1 MAREVDLYD
10 NGTGKGQVYR
20 SSGSRAYIP
29 IVFIISLIYNLAVPL
44 GELNP
49 EFYRDI
55 NPGQDANAL
64 FSNSLP
70 RKPAVSGRR
79 PTGSRM
85 NAGAPP
91 RPPPPR
97 YLPIPKID
105 SPTGEWVMIHTV

>member
-1 MAREVDLYD
+1 MFHKLNIELGIAFL
-10 NGTGKGQVYR
+10 
-20 SSGSRAYIP
+20 
-29 IVFIISLIYNLAVPL
+29 VPL

-64 FSNSLP
+64 FSTP
-70 RKPAVSGRR
+70 PTTRKPATVSGRR

-85 NAGAPP
+85 NSSAPPP

-105 SPTGEWVMIHTV
+105 SPTGEWVSTGFPS